1 MLRPNGLQ
9 GVVLPSFILF
19 AEKLADELLGV
30 FGDTGEGGDP
40 PNRRSPR
47 KEERRRCVK
56 NEEIEDQN
64 QAIIRLLEV
73 KERDL
78 LPTAVDR
85 RGIIGGTFA

>member
-1 MLRPNGLQ
+1 VLRPNGLQ

-47 KEERRRCVK
+47 KEERRPYARVK
-56 NEEIEDQN
+56 EVEDQY
-64 QAIIRLLEV
+64 QVR
-73 KERDL
+73 
-78 LPTAVDR
+78 P
-85 RGIIGGTFA
+85 